1 MGFDSAPS
9 DDRSGFFITDGGA
22 PEGGKILAS
31 SMLDGF
37 NRFTHL
43 YSFEEG
49 AGGPGSSQVKLSD
62 MSIKKNPKLS
72 DIRSKLRKH
81 ASLEPSIRVEDSHSV
96 SLCNEDGGGHQQVDT
111 SAVLQR
117 ANLALGKGTARKLE
131 PLQNV
136 STVLRSSL
144 RGQSITSAT
153 STANPFEV
161 RSLDEKKHYLEYLSN

>member
-1 MGFDSAPS
+1 
-9 DDRSGFFITDGGA
+9 
-22 PEGGKILAS
+22 
-31 SMLDGF
+31 MLDGF

-49 AGGPGSSQVKLSD
+49 KGGAGSSQVKLSD

-81 ASLEPSIRVEDSHSV
+81 ASLEPSIRVEDSQSV
-96 SLCNEDGGGHQQVDT
+96 SLYNEDAQLVDA
-111 SAVLQR
+111 SAILKG
-117 ANLALGKGTARKLE
+117 ASAALGKVTARKLE

-136 STVLRSSL
+136 SSVLRSSL
-144 RGQSITSAT
+144 RGPSMTSAT

-161 RSLDEKKHYLEYLSN
+161 RSLDEKKHYLEFLSNQSKLLLPQITLPESKLR